1 LIDFTNV
8 MESEAG
14 EGSAR
19 QGADEVIV
27 FDMKK
32 ME

>member
-1 LIDFTNV
+1 
-8 MESEAG
+8 MESEAADQ
-14 EGSAR
+14 SAR

-32 ME
+32 MEQRQRI